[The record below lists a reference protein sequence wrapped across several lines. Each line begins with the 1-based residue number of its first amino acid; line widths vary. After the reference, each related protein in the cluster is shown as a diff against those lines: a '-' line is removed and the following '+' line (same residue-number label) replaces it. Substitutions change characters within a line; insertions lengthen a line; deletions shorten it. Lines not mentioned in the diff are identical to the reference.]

1 MKVLKSKEASH
12 AVMLGGLCSLAYLVV
27 YVVRNVLGACTP
39 QMLESGTY
47 STEKIGV
54 MSSVF
59 FVVYAL
65 GQLVNGIIGDHIKAK
80 YMMAIGLLG
89 AGICNGVFLLSE
101 VGGAQIVLYGCSGFF
116 LSMIYAPMTR
126 VVAENTSVVYAE
138 RCGIGFSVAAFLG
151 SPIAG
156 LLAGATTWNL
166 VFALCGSSL
175 LVMAAAVFLL
185 LGISEKKGIVRYR
198 EREQKKENSRD
209 AAVLIRRRIVRFTL
223 LSAITGIIRTSVIFW
238 LPTYLNQY
246 LEYGTAS
253 ALRVYAVI
261 TFCTVV
267 TPFLAAFLIER
278 LRGRM
283 SLSMVIFFAVSTV
296 CFFLCYLVRQPVLN
310 SIFLAMAIIGSNG
323 VSSLIWCR
331 YCPGLS
337 DTGMVSTATGYL
349 DFISYV
355 AAALANL
362 MFADAVAKIGWGKLI
377 LVWCAIMIVGIG
389 VSIYREDVAKQ

>member
-12 AVMLGGLCSLAYLVV
+12 AIMLGGLCSFAYLVV

-39 QMLESGTY
+39 QMLESGSY

-101 VGGAQIVLYGCSGFF
+101 TGGAQIVIYGCSGFF

-126 VVAENTSVVYAE
+126 VVAENTSVIYAE
-138 RCGIGFSVAAFLG
+138 RCSIGFSVAAFLG

-156 LLAGATTWNL
+156 LLAGATTWNH
-166 VFALCGSSL
+166 VFGLSCGSL
-175 LVMAAAVFLL
+175 VVMAAIVFIL
-185 LGISEKKGIVRYR
+185 LGISEKTGIVRYR
-198 EREQKKENSRD
+198 EREQKKENGREVS
-209 AAVLIRRRIVRFTL
+209 VLIRRRIVRFTL

-246 LEYGTAS
+246 LGYGTTS
-253 ALRVYAVI
+253 ALSVYAVI

-267 TPFLAAFLIER
+267 VPFLAAFLIER

-296 CFFLCYLVRQPVLN
+296 CFFLCYLVRQPALN
-310 SIFLAMAIIGSNG
+310 SIFLAMAIIGG
-323 VSSLIWCR
+323 SSW
-331 YCPGLS
+331 
-337 DTGMVSTATGYL
+337 V
-349 DFISYV
+349 
-355 AAALANL
+355 
-362 MFADAVAKIGWGKLI
+362 
-377 LVWCAIMIVGIG
+377 LVGEKHPPAQCL
-389 VSIYREDVAKQ
+389 Y

>member
-12 AVMLGGLCSLAYLVV
+12 AVMLGVLCSFAYLVV

-39 QMLESGTY
+39 QMLESSSY

-80 YMMAIGLLG
+80 YMMAVGLLG

-101 VGGAQIVLYGCSGFF
+101 TGAQIVIYGCSGFF

-126 VVAENTSVVYAE
+126 VVAENTTVVYAG
-138 RCGIGFSVAAFLG
+138 RCGIGFSVSAFLG

-156 LLAGATTWNL
+156 LLAGATIWNL
-166 VFALCGSSL
+166 VFALCGGSL
-175 LVMAAAVFLL
+175 MVMAAIVFIL
-185 LGISEKKGIVRYR
+185 LGILEKKGIVRYR
-198 EREQKKENSRD
+198 EREQKKESSRE
-209 AAVLIRRRIVRFTL
+209 VTILIRRRIVRFTL

-246 LEYGTAS
+246 LVYGMAS

-267 TPFLAAFLIER
+267 APFLAAFLIER
-278 LRGRM
+278 LCGRM
-283 SLSMVIFFAVSTV
+283 SLSMVLFFAVSTV
-296 CFFLCYLVRQPVLN
+296 CFFLCYIVRQPVLN
-310 SIFLAMAIIGSNG
+310 CIFLAMAIIGANG
-323 VSSLIWCR
+323 VSSLIWSR
-331 YCPGLS
+331 YCPSLN

-362 MFADAVAKIGWGKLI
+362 MFANAVAEIGWGKLI

-389 VSIYREDVAKQ
+389 VSIFREDAVYKQ